1 MSAGMR
7 LIHDWRDLGAD
18 AKGAAV
24 ALGAFDGV
32 HRGHRAV
39 IASAAAAARRLGA
52 PLGVVTFEPH
62 PRRFFD
68 PEGEPFRV
76 ANADQQARAV
86 ADLGVD
92 RLYRLPFDA
101 ELAAL
106 SDQDFARQVLG
117 EGLGVSHVSAGSDIT
132 FGRGRSGNAAA
143 LGAYGEKF
151 GFEVAV
157 APLLQDGG
165 AKCSSTAIRAAL
177 TRGRPEE
184 AAKLLGRPFAI
195 EGVVVHGDHLGR
207 TIGFPT
213 ANMALGDYVRPAQ
226 GIYAARTRLGDGRE
240 IASIAYIGRR
250 PTVDGI
256 DERLEVNLFD
266 FDEDLYGQ
274 TLETDL
280 IAFLRGDEKF
290 SGLDAMKAQIARDCE
305 AARAILLP
313 AF

>member
-1 MSAGMR
+1 MR
-7 LIHDWRDLGAD
+7 VIENWRDLAAD

-32 HRGHRAV
+32 HLGHRAV
-39 IASAAAAARRLGA
+39 IASAAAAARRLGV
-52 PLGVVTFEPH
+52 PLGVVTFDPH
-62 PRRFFD
+62 PRSFFN
-68 PEGEPFRV
+68 PGGEPYRLTST
-76 ANADQQARAV
+76 AQQARAI

-101 ELAAL
+101 ALAAL
-106 SDQDFARQVLG
+106 SDEAFARMVLT
-117 EGLGVSHVSAGSDIT
+117 EGLGVRHVSAGADIT
-132 FGRGRSGNAAA
+132 FGHGRSGDAAG
-143 LGAYGEKF
+143 LRAYGERF
-151 GFEVAV
+151 GFEAAIV
-157 APLLQDGG
+157 PLLEDALGL
-165 AKCSSTAIRAAL
+165 KCSSSAIRNDL
-177 TRGRPEE
+177 VKGRPER
-184 AAKLLGRPFAI
+184 AAVLLGRPFAI

-213 ANMALGDYVRPAQ
+213 ANMTLGDYVRPVP
-226 GIYAARTRLGDGRE
+226 GIYAARTRLSDGRQV
-240 IASIAYIGRR
+240 ASIAYIGRR
-250 PTVDGI
+250 PTVDGV

-280 IAFLRGDEKF
+280 VAFIRGDEKF
-290 SGLDAMKAQIARDCE
+290 HDLDTMKAQMARDCA